1 MTVSSEYDCHVLD
14 TNRRGKCINMDGM
27 ATMGDDV
34 IGIQPSIRGPIKKTK
49 RRMYNVLDT
58 THINGRI

>member
-1 MTVSSEYDCHVLD
+1 VLD
-14 TNRRGKCINMDGM
+14 TNRRGRCINMDGM